1 MLNPVAIAAVVTAE
15 LTLGAS
21 RPVVP
26 AHMVVDLR
34 VYTYSRI
41 DPERTEEARRMAQ
54 ALLSAAGVESTWRL
68 CGRHDDGCGEPAAN
82 ARIVLIHVVAVRN
95 EAKPSIS
102 GDAMTASSALPM
114 VHVYLPRIA
123 ELVEKFRRTGPQRGL
138 PELSTLTT
146 GQLVAL
152 TIAHEVGHS
161 LGLRHGRAGIMR
173 AKLGAE
179 DVAAARR
186 LTLAFQPA
194 ERERMLVAL
203 QASERTLA
211 SDVRVP

>member
-1 MLNPVAIAAVVTAE
+1 MLNPFTIAAVVTAE
-15 LTLGAS
+15 LMFGAS

-34 VYTYSRI
+34 VYTYSRM
-41 DPERTEEARRMAQ
+41 DAERTDEARRLVQ
-54 ALLSAAGVESTWRL
+54 GLLSAAGVESTWRV
-68 CGRHDDGCGEPAAN
+68 CGGHDDGCGEPAVN
-82 ARIVLIHVVAVRN
+82 ARMVLIHVVAVRN
-95 EAKPSIS
+95 EAKPSIA
-102 GDAMTASSALPM
+102 GDAMTAPSALPM

-123 ELVEKFRRTGPQRGL
+123 ELVEKFRRTGPRRGL
-138 PELSTLTT
+138 PQFSTLTT
-146 GQLVAL
+146 GQLVGL
-152 TIAHEVGHS
+152 TIAHEVGHC

-194 ERERMLVAL
+194 ERKRMLVAL